1 MVIKLTKEDLLW
13 LNEKYPNLKPEKD
26 GFLSGEVEFHRIF
39 NGISIKSS
47 YFLEINLE
55 PKQGS
60 ILPQIKEVRGEIEK
74 ISKELDVPTI
84 DLHINKDNTNTI
96 CLCIDK
102 KERVYFPDG
111 FFVQSFFEDM
121 LEPYLYWISFYRKY
135 KKPPWD
141 DYAHGALGYLELY
154 AENSISID
162 ELKKRISAEKLLVFR
177 KYKGHRPCFCGSGKK
192 LRDCHK
198 LLYNSVYK
206 LKNELDE

>member
-1 MVIKLTKEDLLW
+1 MVIKLTKEDILW
-13 LNEKYPNLKPEKD
+13 LKEKYPNLKLEKD
-26 GFLSGEVEFHRIF
+26 GFLNGEVEFYRTF
-39 NGISIKSS
+39 NDVPIKSS

-55 PKQGS
+55 PKQRS
-60 ILPQIKEVRGEIEK
+60 ILPQIKEVHGEIEK
-74 ISKELDVPTI
+74 ISKELNSLTI
-84 DLHINKDNTNTI
+84 DLHINKDNTI

-102 KERVYFPDG
+102 KERDYFPNG
-111 FFVQSFFEDM
+111 FFIKSFFKDV

-141 DYAHGALGYLELY
+141 DYAHGELGYLELY

-162 ELKKRISAEKLLVFR
+162 ELKEYILTEKLLIFR
-177 KYKGHRPCFCGSGKK
+177 KCKGHYPCFCGSGRK

-206 LKNELDE
+206 LKNELHR